1 MQIVFKMEDGKYKIP
16 RLIRYKI
23 RNNNFKFEYKKKLY
37 DKEIDS
43 DDKEV
48 KQISLLTEALNIK
61 KRKERLK
68 FVYDKACEL
77 LDGDFYG
84 KNICEFKNNIC
95 LHDRIHNG
103 NCDGCC
109 RRNDN
114 NKTCKYLK
122 NHRCSTKNLACKLHI
137 CDPLKKKGYRY
148 RINDIYILKYLYSWK
163 QKLFIYTD
171 LFLSEKEVLSDIYKN
186 SILYWALIIKK
197 QGHSKN
203 KDDE

>member
-114 NKTCKYLK
+114 NKTCK
-122 NHRCSTKNLACKLHI
+122 
-137 CDPLKKKGYRY
+137 
-148 RINDIYILKYLYSWK
+148 
-163 QKLFIYTD
+163 
-171 LFLSEKEVLSDIYKN
+171 
-186 SILYWALIIKK
+186 
-197 QGHSKN
+197 
-203 KDDE
+203 